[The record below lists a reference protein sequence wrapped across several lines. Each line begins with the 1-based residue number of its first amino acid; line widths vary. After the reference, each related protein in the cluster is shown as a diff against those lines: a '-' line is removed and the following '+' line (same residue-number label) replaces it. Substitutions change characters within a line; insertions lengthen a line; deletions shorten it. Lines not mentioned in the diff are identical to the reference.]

1 MTQLSLP
8 NDLKPTPFD
17 DDRLREECGVFAAS
31 GLEDAATYATL
42 ALHALQHRGQEGAG
56 IVTRDAGVANAPSFH
71 AHKAPGLVSDIF
83 AAETDALV
91 GLKGDGVVGH
101 VRYST
106 CGGDEAS
113 NIQPLLQ
120 TMRLGTIALAHNGNL
135 TNAARLRA
143 DMIARGEV
151 FQTTSDTEV
160 ILHLLAASRS
170 ENIVEALQ
178 EALGEV
184 EGAYSLAVLTGDA
197 VIAVRDPAGVRPL
210 VLGRIGEAWCVA
222 SENCALENIG
232 AEVVRDVEPGEI
244 VVMGRT
250 GVTNHRL
257 QRSAAER
264 FCVFEYIYF
273 LRANSAFRG
282 RHAAHVRERIG
293 AQLFRESHEPADVV
307 IPVPESGVHA
317 AVGYA
322 ETARLPFK
330 YGILKSAYV
339 GRTFIEPS
347 QSIRNF
353 GVRLKLSVDR
363 AAVEGRRVLLVDDSI
378 VRANTMPKIVDMV
391 RAAGA
396 REVHVRIAAP
406 PFRYPCFYG
415 VDTPSRSELSAATH
429 SVEEITE
436 MVGADSLAYISLDGL
451 KAAVAGGRQSGAPGI
466 CHACFSGE
474 YDVPLGD
481 THMTEELAGSDARVA
496 ERLPIAAE

>member
-1 MTQLSLP
+1 MTRLACDRTL
-8 NDLKPTPFD
+8 PFD
-17 DDRLREECGVFAAS
+17 PSDDALREECGVFAAS
-31 GLEDAATYATL
+31 GLADAATYAVL
-42 ALHALQHRGQEGAG
+42 ALHAQQHRGQEGAG
-56 IVTRDAGVANAPSFH
+56 IVTRETGRANAPAFH

-83 AAETDALV
+83 AAETAAV
-91 GLKGDGVVGH
+91 KGLPGDGVVGH

-106 CGGDEAS
+106 CGGDEAA

-120 TMRLGTIALAHNGNL
+120 TMRLGTLALAHNGNL
-135 TNAARLRA
+135 TNAATLRA
-143 DMIARGEV
+143 EMIARGEV

-160 ILHLLAASRS
+160 ILHLLAAARS

-178 EALGEV
+178 EALAQV
-184 EGAYSLAVLTGDA
+184 EGAYSLAILTADA

-222 SENCALENIG
+222 SETCALESVG
-232 AEVVRDVEPGEI
+232 AETVRDVEAGEI
-244 VVMGRT
+244 VVMDRAGLT
-250 GVTNHRL
+250 THRL
-257 QRSAAER
+257 TKTAAER

-273 LRANSAFRG
+273 LRANSAFAG

-322 ETARLPFK
+322 EMARLPFK
-330 YGILKSAYV
+330 YGILKSAYI

-378 VRANTMPKIVDMV
+378 VRGNTMTKIVDMV
-391 RAAGA
+391 RTAGA

-415 VDTPSRSELSAATH
+415 VDTPSRSELSAANH
-429 SVEEITE
+429 SIAEISE
-436 MVGADSLAYISLDGL
+436 IVGADSLAYISLEGL
-451 KAAVAGGRQSGAPGI
+451 KTAVAGTRKAREPGL

-474 YDVPLGD
+474 YDIPLGD
-481 THMTEELAGSDARVA
+481 PGMVDELAGSDARVA
-496 ERLPIAAE
+496 PILPVAAE